1 MADDQVAL
9 LNALADCA
17 RAVANGMAQIA
28 AAMSKLSGELADMHI
43 PPAPRSSAPRRLLA
57 HNRNRESGRDD
68 WSCTDCP
75 WVMGIASANA
85 AKAAFDEHSCA
96 RFRET
101 QSSAGR
107 TLLTHASETVGV
119 NPNWDCSDCYWGLR
133 AVSPGQARSEFDEHS
148 CEQFS

>member
-1 MADDQVAL
+1 MADDQTAL
-9 LNALADCA
+9 LNALADFA
-17 RAVANGMAQIA
+17 RAAASGMAQIA
-28 AAMSKLSGELADMHI
+28 AAMSKLSDALADMPI
-43 PPAPRSSAPRRLLA
+43 PPTPRSSTHRRLMA
-57 HNRNRESGRDD
+57 HNINREYGRDD
-68 WSCTDCP
+68 YSCTDCP
-75 WVMGIASANA
+75 WTMSLAGPNEAR
-85 AKAAFDEHSCA
+85 AAFDEHSCA